1 MMWMNRR
8 RRTRG
13 PEELRLHKALHE
25 LLGLTHET
33 AVAGR
38 MTLPFW
44 STYLLGLLEDLRGS
58 DSVLAT
64 QRDIEALKRNIETI
78 PGCAQDNVIW
88 LSLLRASASIPRYPA
103 ADERAVRRLIWFA
116 IEVSRQTGS
125 AVEVLRRRLLAVC
138 AALRDV
144 NDPEIQKLLRSI
156 ELELQSEENAGRPVH
171 EK

>member
-25 LLGLTHET
+25 LLGLAHET

-44 STYLLGLLEDLRGS
+44 STYMLELLEDLRCS
-58 DSVLAT
+58 DRRLAS
-64 QRDIEALKRNIETI
+64 DHNIETLKRNIETI

-88 LSLLRASASIPRYPA
+88 LSLLRASENIPRCPA
-103 ADERAVRRLIWFA
+103 ADERAVRRLVWFS
-116 IEVSRQTGS
+116 IEMSRQTGS

-138 AALRDV
+138 AALGDV
-144 NDPEIQKLLRSI
+144 YDPQIQKLLRSI
-156 ELELQSEENAGRPVH
+156 ELELQPEEKAARRAH